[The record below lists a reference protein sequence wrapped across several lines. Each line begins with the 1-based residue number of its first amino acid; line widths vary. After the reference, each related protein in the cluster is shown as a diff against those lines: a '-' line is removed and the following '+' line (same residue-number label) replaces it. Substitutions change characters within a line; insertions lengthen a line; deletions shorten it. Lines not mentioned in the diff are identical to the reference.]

1 MSDEKNQ
8 DVDEPAGTSD
18 GVAARVEREESG
30 SSERVGLRTGGD
42 TDTSF
47 LRSEKDTAPGA
58 RVRNSEFPEFDRVH
72 FESLILDRLAP
83 VIKHIEN
90 QTMRQQMIAQRVGYG
105 AIMVIILTGILL
117 FVAAGRL
124 AGEVGNLESATLA
137 ISKRIVNMNSALE
150 SFARFEQGLGML
162 DEGQASILRQLD
174 ATAENL
180 RLSQEDFSGQLL
192 TATTSLAN
200 QTQDTTELD
209 ALLNQVS
216 ELKEQV
222 ASTQRDIDQFKPTI
236 NSLNALRSDV
246 AALVDIEKS
255 NLRQLLARQIELET
269 AKLAEEEAS
278 EPTGPSYSPEIIVFT
293 PEQESTTR
301 VQ

>member
-8 DVDEPAGTSD
+8 DVDEPQGNSD
-18 GVAARVEREESG
+18 GAAERVAQEESDLSELGG
-30 SSERVGLRTGGD
+30 SGTDDD
-42 TDTSF
+42 TDASF
-47 LRSEKDTAPGA
+47 LRAEEYTTPSTHA
-58 RVRNSEFPEFDRVH
+58 RASNVPEFDRAD
-72 FESLILDRLAP
+72 FELLIRGELAP
-83 VIKHIEN
+83 VVKQIEN

-236 NSLNALRSDV
+236 NSLDALRSDV

-269 AKLAEEEAS
+269 AKLAEDEAS

>member
-8 DVDEPAGTSD
+8 DVDEPQGNSD
-18 GVAARVEREESG
+18 GAAERVAQEESDLSELGG
-30 SSERVGLRTGGD
+30 SGTDDD
-42 TDTSF
+42 TDASF
-47 LRSEKDTAPGA
+47 LGAEEDTTSSTHA
-58 RVRNSEFPEFDRVH
+58 RASTVPEFDRAD
-72 FESLILDRLAP
+72 FELLIRGELAP
-83 VIKHIEN
+83 VVKQIES

>member
-8 DVDEPAGTSD
+8 DVDEPQGNSEGAAER
-18 GVAARVEREESG
+18 VAQEESDLSELGG
-30 SSERVGLRTGGD
+30 SGTDDDTGA
-42 TDTSF
+42 SF
-47 LRSEKDTAPGA
+47 LGAEEDTTPSTHA
-58 RVRNSEFPEFDRVH
+58 RASTVPEFDRAD
-72 FESLILDRLAP
+72 FELLIRGELAP
-83 VIKHIEN
+83 VVKQIEN

>member
-1 MSDEKNQ
+1 
-8 DVDEPAGTSD
+8 
-18 GVAARVEREESG
+18 
-30 SSERVGLRTGGD
+30 
-42 TDTSF
+42 
-47 LRSEKDTAPGA
+47 
-58 RVRNSEFPEFDRVH
+58 
-72 FESLILDRLAP
+72 
-83 VIKHIEN
+83 
-90 QTMRQQMIAQRVGYG
+90 MRQQMIAQRVGYG

-236 NSLNALRSDV
+236 SSLNALRSDV

-269 AKLAEEEAS
+269 AKLAEDEAS

>member
-8 DVDEPAGTSD
+8 DVDEPQGNSD
-18 GVAARVEREESG
+18 GAAERVAQEESDLSELGG
-30 SSERVGLRTGGD
+30 SGTDDD
-42 TDTSF
+42 TDASF
-47 LRSEKDTAPGA
+47 LRAEEDTTSSTHALA
-58 RVRNSEFPEFDRVH
+58 STVPEFDRAD
-72 FESLILDRLAP
+72 FELLIRGELAP
-83 VIKHIEN
+83 VVKQIES

-124 AGEVGNLESATLA
+124 AGEVCNLESATLA

-269 AKLAEEEAS
+269 AKLAEDEAS

>member
-8 DVDEPAGTSD
+8 DVDEPQGNSD
-18 GVAARVEREESG
+18 GAAERVAQEESDLSELGG
-30 SSERVGLRTGGD
+30 SGTDDD
-42 TDTSF
+42 TDASF
-47 LRSEKDTAPGA
+47 LRAEEYTTPSTHA
-58 RVRNSEFPEFDRVH
+58 RASNVPEFDRAD
-72 FESLILDRLAP
+72 FELLIRGELAP
-83 VIKHIEN
+83 VVKQIEN

-269 AKLAEEEAS
+269 AKLAEDEAS

>member
-1 MSDEKNQ
+1 
-8 DVDEPAGTSD
+8 
-18 GVAARVEREESG
+18 
-30 SSERVGLRTGGD
+30 
-42 TDTSF
+42 
-47 LRSEKDTAPGA
+47 
-58 RVRNSEFPEFDRVH
+58 
-72 FESLILDRLAP
+72 
-83 VIKHIEN
+83 
-90 QTMRQQMIAQRVGYG
+90 
-105 AIMVIILTGILL
+105 MVIILTGILL

-222 ASTQRDIDQFKPTI
+222 ASTQRDIDEFKHTI

-269 AKLAEEEAS
+269 AKLAEDEAS

>member
-8 DVDEPAGTSD
+8 DVDEPQGNSD
-18 GVAARVEREESG
+18 GAAERVAQEESDLSELGG
-30 SSERVGLRTGGD
+30 SG
-42 TDTSF
+42 TDDDKGASF
-47 LRSEKDTAPGA
+47 LRAEEDTTSSTHA
-58 RVRNSEFPEFDRVH
+58 RASTVPEFDRAD
-72 FESLILDRLAP
+72 FELLIRGELAP
-83 VIKHIEN
+83 VVKQIES

-236 NSLNALRSDV
+236 SSLNALRSDV

>member
-8 DVDEPAGTSD
+8 DVDEPQGNSEGAAER
-18 GVAARVEREESG
+18 VAQEESDLSELGG
-30 SSERVGLRTGGD
+30 SSTDDD
-42 TDTSF
+42 TDASF
-47 LRSEKDTAPGA
+47 IRAEEDTTPSTHA
-58 RVRNSEFPEFDRVH
+58 RASTVPEFDRAD
-72 FESLILDRLAP
+72 FELLIRGELAP
-83 VIKHIEN
+83 VVKQIES

-216 ELKEQV
+216 
-222 ASTQRDIDQFKPTI
+222 
-236 NSLNALRSDV
+236 
-246 AALVDIEKS
+246 
-255 NLRQLLARQIELET
+255 
-269 AKLAEEEAS
+269 
-278 EPTGPSYSPEIIVFT
+278 
-293 PEQESTTR
+293 
-301 VQ
+301 

>member
-8 DVDEPAGTSD
+8 DVDEPQGNSD
-18 GVAARVEREESG
+18 GAAERVAQEESDLSELGG
-30 SSERVGLRTGGD
+30 SGTDDD
-42 TDTSF
+42 TDASSQRPEEDTTS
-47 LRSEKDTAPGA
+47 STHA
-58 RVRNSEFPEFDRVH
+58 RASTVPEFDRAD
-72 FESLILDRLAP
+72 FELLIRGELAP
-83 VIKHIEN
+83 VVKQIES

>member
-8 DVDEPAGTSD
+8 DVDEPQGNSE
-18 GVAARVEREESG
+18 GAA
-30 SSERVGLRTGGD
+30 ERVAQEQSESELGGSGTDDDTGA
-42 TDTSF
+42 SF
-47 LRSEKDTAPGA
+47 LRAEEDTTPSTHA
-58 RVRNSEFPEFDRVH
+58 RASTVPEFDRAD
-72 FESLILDRLAP
+72 FELLIRGELAP
-83 VIKHIEN
+83 VVKQIES

>member
-8 DVDEPAGTSD
+8 DVDEPQGNID
-18 GVAARVEREESG
+18 GAAERVAQEESDLSELGG
-30 SSERVGLRTGGD
+30 SGTDDD
-42 TDTSF
+42 TDASSLTA
-47 LRSEKDTAPGA
+47 EEDTTPSTHA
-58 RVRNSEFPEFDRVH
+58 RASNVPEFDRAD
-72 FESLILDRLAP
+72 FELLIRGELAP
-83 VIKHIEN
+83 VVKQIEN

-105 AIMVIILTGILL
+105 AILVIILTGILL

>member
-1 MSDEKNQ
+1 
-8 DVDEPAGTSD
+8 
-18 GVAARVEREESG
+18 
-30 SSERVGLRTGGD
+30 
-42 TDTSF
+42 
-47 LRSEKDTAPGA
+47 
-58 RVRNSEFPEFDRVH
+58 
-72 FESLILDRLAP
+72 
-83 VIKHIEN
+83 
-90 QTMRQQMIAQRVGYG
+90 
-105 AIMVIILTGILL
+105 
-117 FVAAGRL
+117 
-124 AGEVGNLESATLA
+124 
-137 ISKRIVNMNSALE
+137 
-150 SFARFEQGLGML
+150 
-162 DEGQASILRQLD
+162 
-174 ATAENL
+174 
-180 RLSQEDFSGQLL
+180 
-192 TATTSLAN
+192 
-200 QTQDTTELD
+200 
-209 ALLNQVS
+209 VS

>member
-18 GVAARVEREESG
+18 GVAARVVREESG
-30 SSERVGLRTGGD
+30 SSERGGLRTGGD

>member
-8 DVDEPAGTSD
+8 DVDEPQGNSEGAAER
-18 GVAARVEREESG
+18 VAQEESDLSELGG
-30 SSERVGLRTGGD
+30 SGTDDD
-42 TDTSF
+42 TDASF
-47 LRSEKDTAPGA
+47 LRAEEDTTSSTHALA
-58 RVRNSEFPEFDRVH
+58 STVPEFDRAD
-72 FESLILDRLAP
+72 FELLIRGELAP
-83 VIKHIEN
+83 VVKQIES

>member
-8 DVDEPAGTSD
+8 DVDEPQGNSEGAAER
-18 GVAARVEREESG
+18 VAQEESDLSELGG
-30 SSERVGLRTGGD
+30 SSTDDD
-42 TDTSF
+42 TDASF
-47 LRSEKDTAPGA
+47 PRAEEDTTPSTHA
-58 RVRNSEFPEFDRVH
+58 RASTVPEFDRAD
-72 FESLILDRLAP
+72 FELLIRGELAP
-83 VIKHIEN
+83 VVKQIES

>member
-47 LRSEKDTAPGA
+47 LRSEKDTAPDA

-83 VIKHIEN
+83 VVKHIEN

-174 ATAENL
+174 ATVENL

>member
-8 DVDEPAGTSD
+8 DVDEPQGNSD
-18 GVAARVEREESG
+18 GAAERVAQEESDLSELGG
-30 SSERVGLRTGGD
+30 SGTDDDTGA
-42 TDTSF
+42 SF
-47 LRSEKDTAPGA
+47 LGAEEDTTPSTHA
-58 RVRNSEFPEFDRVH
+58 RASTVPEFDRAD
-72 FESLILDRLAP
+72 FELLIRGELAP
-83 VIKHIEN
+83 VVKQIES